1 VETSGADQ
9 AQALQTLMQRQLPV
23 ITQRLN
29 VTLDKLRSP
38 QQADAAR
45 VRATLWWEGLIRRHT
60 GRDVQFQ
67 VEEPAQDLQLPA
79 ELFDS
84 VADNLIDNALHKAGI
99 GAGLQVRVTL
109 SAAHGGTLT
118 VCDNG
123 AAVPKNLTNQL
134 FEAPVPSQTG
144 LGVGLYHSARQ
155 AAPLGY
161 RLALTANEAGK
172 VCFVLARKSDSA

>member
-1 VETSGADQ
+1 
-9 AQALQTLMQRQLPV
+9 MQRQLPV

-45 VRATLWWEGLIRRHT
+45 VRAALWWEGLIRRHT

-67 VEEPAQDLQLPA
+67 VEGPAQDLQLPA

-84 VADNLIDNALHKAGI
+84 VADNLIDNALHKAGVS
-99 GAGLQVRVTL
+99 AGLQVRVTL
-109 SAAHGGTLT
+109 SAAHDGTLT

-123 AAVPKNLTNQL
+123 AAIPKNVADQL
-134 FEAPVPSQTG
+134 FEAPVASQTG

-161 RLALTANEAGK
+161 RLTLAANEAGT
-172 VCFVLARKSDSA
+172 VCFVLAREGEGP

>member
-1 VETSGADQ
+1 
-9 AQALQTLMQRQLPV
+9 MQRQLPV

-38 QQADAAR
+38 QQQSDAAR
-45 VRATLWWEGLIRRHT
+45 VHAAPWWEGLIRRHT
-60 GRDVQFQ
+60 GRNVEFQ
-67 VEEPAQDLQLPA
+67 MDGPAADLQLPA

-84 VADNLIDNALHKAGI
+84 VADNLIENALQKAG
-99 GAGLQVRVTL
+99 AGVQVRVTL
-109 SAAHGGTLT
+109 SAAHGGRLT

-123 AAVPKNLTNQL
+123 SAVPKNLANQL
-134 FEAPVPSQTG
+134 FEAPVASQTG

-161 RLALTANEAGK
+161 RLALAVNEQGR
-172 VCFVLARKSDSA
+172 VCFEMAREVEGS

>member
-1 VETSGADQ
+1 
-9 AQALQTLMQRQLPV
+9 RQLPQ

-29 VTLDKLRSP
+29 ATLDKLRSP

-45 VRATLWWEGLIRRHT
+45 VDFAVWWEGLIQRYT
-60 GRDVQFQ
+60 GHNIHFKVDGPARD
-67 VEEPAQDLQLPA
+67 LTLPA

-84 VADNLIDNALHKAGI
+84 VSDNLIENALNKSAA

-109 SAAHGGTLT
+109 SAARGGTLT

-123 AAVPKNLTNQL
+123 AAIAKSTESQL
-134 FEAPVPSQTG
+134 FEAPVPSQSG

-155 AAPLGY
+155 ASHLGY
-161 RLALTANEAGK
+161 RLALATNQPGT
-172 VCFVLARKSDSA
+172 VCFVLTREGEGP